1 MAEINSVRD
10 FEVSFINEHFNGV
23 SFENEYCSGSFD
35 GNSEQ
40 LEEILQRF
48 LAINSASFVTVESHS
63 KDNNNKR
70 FTQAGKLNLN
80 VNMCYL

>member
-35 GNSEQ
+35 GNSDS
-40 LEEILQRF
+40 R
-48 LAINSASFVTVESHS
+48 
-63 KDNNNKR
+63 KR
-70 FTQAGKLNLN
+70 
-80 VNMCYL
+80 VR